1 MMRLLRLDFKQQ
13 QLESKVSINNINANM
28 TMSLMFM
35 GMMEL
40 GPNKTSAIAKSLIQG
55 EPGDKGAL
63 GIYPVKIN
71 LSMIKK

>member
-40 GPNKTSAIAKSLIQG
+40 GPNKTSAIAKS
-55 EPGDKGAL
+55 
-63 GIYPVKIN
+63 
-71 LSMIKK
+71 